1 MVNQLFPL
9 FLYLCFQAQ
18 RPREHAG
25 GTISSI
31 LLINGKKQFFSF
43 CHSTPCIKSNEHTL
57 ADFIPAHF
65 LCRIRLNTYNDIK
78 CYINSVTMLP
88 NLEREKRSNFESAA
102 KEFKLSQSQI
112 GIWKKILKI
121 LNLGAMVFMC
131 LESGKPASS
140 LPYFIKVA

>member
-1 MVNQLFPL
+1 
-9 FLYLCFQAQ
+9 
-18 RPREHAG
+18 
-25 GTISSI
+25 
-31 LLINGKKQFFSF
+31 
-43 CHSTPCIKSNEHTL
+43 
-57 ADFIPAHF
+57 
-65 LCRIRLNTYNDIK
+65 
-78 CYINSVTMLP
+78 MLP

-121 LNLGAMVFMC
+121 LNLGAMVFMG